1 MAPKHEIIIINDF
14 QIVLNRNPQS
24 KTTMVEAYISN
35 GFIHETKE
43 NAGITH
49 LLEHIITESWKK
61 CGTKGCTNYWKKKGV
76 LTNAS
81 TGQTNTQYY
90 MHGLADYTNEMVDY
104 ITSICTFPII
114 TSSRTKK
121 EKKAVHNELLMH
133 QTYPSNPLYNLM
145 NSILFRPEGL
155 IVQDDTKLQIKNLK
169 DITIRH
175 LKNWFHKFYG
185 AGNIIFVISGNF
197 SKNKVL
203 NIIRKKLS
211 KVPPIRIIPK
221 YNDIFTVG
229 NQIKFLKNNS
239 IENTTIMFSFHS
251 QLYQKDMEIF
261 YIDFFKEFIGSGIT
275 SLIMEELREK
285 KQLIYNVGL
294 DNYTTPYGTYITLEI
309 SCKNKDIEDVV
320 KGTLKILKK
329 LATGK
334 FRTEYLSYVKQAYM
348 VEHYETCLNNSY
360 LSGFFGEQYINQIYN
375 FEEKPVI
382 LTFDQVAKSILKISK
397 PNFVLFVKKLLIFSN
412 MKIAYQGKREVKNLP
427 ALVLNKI

>member
-90 MHGLADYTNEMVDY
+90 MHGLAEYTNEMVDY

-114 TSSRTKK
+114 TSARTKK

-133 QTYPSNPLYNLM
+133 QTYPANPLYNLM

-155 IVQDDTKLQIKNLK
+155 VVQDDTKLQIKNL
-169 DITIRH
+169 DNITVPH
-175 LKNWFHKFYG
+175 LKKWFHKFYG

-197 SKNKVL
+197 SKKKIL
-203 NIIRKKLS
+203 NIIKNKLS
-211 KVPPIRIIPK
+211 KVSPIRIIPK

-239 IENTTIMFSFHS
+239 IENSTIMFSFHS

-309 SCKNKDIEDVV
+309 SCKNKDIEEVV

-329 LATGK
+329 LANGK
-334 FRTEYLSYVKQAYM
+334 FKTEYLSYVKQAYM

>member
-1 MAPKHEIIIINDF
+1 MAEHEIIKINDF
-14 QIVLNRNPQS
+14 QIVLNKNRKS

-35 GFIHETKE
+35 GFIHENKQ

-90 MHGLADYTNEMVDY
+90 MHGLSEYTDEMVDY

-114 TSSRTKK
+114 TASRTRK

-133 QTYPSNPLYNLM
+133 QTYPANPLYNLM
-145 NSILFRPEGL
+145 NSMLFRQEGL

-169 DITIRH
+169 NITVEH
-175 LKNWFHKFYG
+175 LKKWFHKFYG
-185 AGNIIFVISGNF
+185 AGNIVFVISGDF
-197 SKNKVL
+197 SKSSIMSILK
-203 NIIRKKLS
+203 RRLS
-211 KVPPIRIIPK
+211 KAPAIRIIPK

-229 NQIKFLKNNS
+229 NDVKFLKNDS
-239 IENTTIMFSFHS
+239 IDNTTIMFTFHS

-294 DNYTTPYGTYITLEI
+294 DNYTTPYGTYISIEI
-309 SCKNKDIEDVV
+309 SCKNKDIEEVV
-320 KGTLKILKK
+320 KGALKILKK

-334 FRTEYLSYVKQAYM
+334 FKTEYLNYVKQAYM
-348 VEHYETCLNNSY
+348 VEHYETCLNNNY

-375 FEEKPVI
+375 FEQKPVI
-382 LTFDQVAKSILKISK
+382 LSFDKVAQSILALTKI
-397 PNFVLFVKKLLIFSN
+397 NFVLFIKKLLIFSN
-412 MKIAYQGKREVKNLP
+412 MKLAYQGKREVRNLP
-427 ALVLNKI
+427 QLVLRRI

>member
-1 MAPKHEIIIINDF
+1 MGTNHEIIKINDF
-14 QIVLNRNPQS
+14 LIVLNKNPKS
-24 KTTMVEAYISN
+24 KTTMVEAYIAN
-35 GFIHETKE
+35 GFIHENKE

-90 MHGLADYTNEMVDY
+90 MHGLAEYTNDMVDY
-104 ITSICTFPII
+104 IASICTFPII

-133 QTYPSNPLYNLM
+133 QTYPANPLYNLM
-145 NSILFRPEGL
+145 NSVLFRPEGL
-155 IVQDDTKLQIKNLK
+155 IEQDNTKLQIKNLK
-169 DITIRH
+169 HITVAH
-175 LKNWFHKFYG
+175 LKSWFERFYG

-197 SKNKVL
+197 NKKSIL
-203 NIIRKKLS
+203 RIFKKKLA

-221 YNDIFTVG
+221 YNDIFTTG
-229 NQIKFLKNNS
+229 NEIKFLKNNS
-239 IENTTIMFSFHS
+239 IENSTIMFSFHS

-294 DNYTTPYGTYITLEI
+294 DNYTTPYGTYITIEI

-334 FRTEYLSYVKQAYM
+334 FRTDYLSYVKQAYM

-412 MKIAYQGKREVKNLP
+412 MKIVYQGKREVKNLP
-427 ALVLNKI
+427 TLVLDKI

>member
-1 MAPKHEIIIINDF
+1 
-14 QIVLNRNPQS
+14 
-24 KTTMVEAYISN
+24 
-35 GFIHETKE
+35 
-43 NAGITH
+43 
-49 LLEHIITESWKK
+49 
-61 CGTKGCTNYWKKKGV
+61 
-76 LTNAS
+76 
-81 TGQTNTQYY
+81 
-90 MHGLADYTNEMVDY
+90 MHGLAEYTNEMVDY
-104 ITSICTFPII
+104 VTSICTFPII
-114 TSSRTKK
+114 TSARTKK

-155 IVQDDTKLQIKNLK
+155 VVQDDTKLQIKNL
-169 DITIRH
+169 DHITVAH
-175 LKNWFHKFYG
+175 LKKWFHKFYG

-197 SKNKVL
+197 SKQKIL
-203 NIIRKKLS
+203 NIIKNKLS

-229 NQIKFLKNNS
+229 NEIKFLKNNS
-239 IENTTIMFSFHS
+239 IENSTIMFSFHS

-329 LATGK
+329 LANGK
-334 FRTEYLSYVKQAYM
+334 FKTEYLSYVKQAYM

>member
-1 MAPKHEIIIINDF
+1 MAEHEIIKINDF
-14 QIVLNRNPQS
+14 QIVLNKNRKS

-35 GFIHETKE
+35 GFIHENRE

-90 MHGLADYTNEMVDY
+90 MHGLSEYTDEMVDY

-114 TSSRTKK
+114 S
-121 EKKAVHNELLMH
+121 
-133 QTYPSNPLYNLM
+133 SNPLYNLM
-145 NSILFRPEGL
+145 NSMLFRQDGL

-169 DITIRH
+169 NITVDH
-175 LKNWFHKFYG
+175 LKQWFHRFYG
-185 AGNIIFVISGNF
+185 AGNIVFVISGDF
-197 SKNKVL
+197 SKNSIMPIL
-203 NIIRKKLS
+203 KKRLS
-211 KVPPIRIIPK
+211 KAPPIRIIPK
-221 YNDIFTVG
+221 YSDIFTVG
-229 NQIKFLKNNS
+229 NDIKFLKNNN
-239 IENTTIMFSFHS
+239 IENTTIMFAFHS

-294 DNYTTPYGTYITLEI
+294 DNYTTPYGTYITIEI
-309 SCKNKDIEDVV
+309 SCKNKDIEEVI
-320 KGTLKILKK
+320 KGALKILKK
-329 LATGK
+329 LASGK
-334 FRTEYLSYVKQAYM
+334 FDTEYLNYVKQAYM

-360 LSGFFGEQYINQIYN
+360 LSGFYGEQYINQIYN
-375 FEEKPVI
+375 FEQKPII
-382 LTFDQVAKSILKISK
+382 LSFDKVAQSILALTKN
-397 PNFVLFVKKLLIFSN
+397 NFVLFIKKLFIFSN
-412 MKIAYQGKREVKNLP
+412 MKIAYQGKREVRNLP
-427 ALVLNKI
+427 QLVLRRI